1 LMCPK
6 DDIIRLNVWPKGPN
20 DDGTFKAKDKQ
31 KVEAGRKGGKVS
43 GESKARFGESNAR
56 FDPKADRRPCCGAHA
71 KRSHKKTCPNHRL
84 NRIRGIE
91 RSLRSD
97 GLTSQREIVM
107 NNYARKIKRPD

>member
-1 LMCPK
+1 M
-6 DDIIRLNVWPKGPN
+6 RN
-20 DDGTFKAKDKQ
+20 DDGTFRAKDKQ
-31 KVEAGRKGGKVS
+31 KVEAGKKGGKVS

-56 FDPKADRRPCCGAHA
+56 FDPKAERRPCCGAHA